1 MDKKQ
6 LLALFAISLAISTVG
21 SSMGALLPVNA
32 VRLGT
37 NPDGIGPY
45 MAGVYIGL
53 ASGVLTTGW
62 LSNRLKRRK
71 TLLIIAGILAMIA
84 YWGMGLAANMTQLA
98 PLTILATYMEGM
110 QIGLINIL
118 AGLQQG
124 DQRPDHFADSAGNG
138 LVFGSD
144 RAQAAYIHL

>member
-62 LSNRLKRRK
+62 LSNRLKRRN
-71 TLLIIAGILAMIA
+71 TGHDRLL
-84 YWGMGLAANMTQLA
+84 
-98 PLTILATYMEGM
+98 
-110 QIGLINIL
+110 
-118 AGLQQG
+118 
-124 DQRPDHFADSAGNG
+124 GNG
-138 LVFGSD
+138 TCGKHD
-144 RAQAAYIHL
+144 PARTAHHPCHLYGRDANWID